1 MTKTSDKSA
10 KSKKTAKTAAK
21 PAAKG
26 KSKGRGKATESA
38 PRIQLTLDQKI
49 DIVGVILIALGGLT
63 ILSMLSSRQADIT
76 GKWIGFLRD
85 TFGLGFFVIPIVFLL
100 LGLWLLLRSFE
111 KTPRLTREQ
120 IAGLILLFVVAL
132 MSLAFFDRVAGR
144 IDRHGPARRSGQ
156 RRGRKRFGR
165 LADRRLDHRGGIAV

>member
-1 MTKTSDKSA
+1 MTKTPEKST
-10 KSKKTAKTAAK
+10 KSKKSTK

-26 KSKGRGKATESA
+26 KSKSKGKAAEPA

-63 ILSMLSSRQADIT
+63 ILSMLSSRQADFT
-76 GKWIGFLRD
+76 GKWLSFLRD

-111 KTPRLTREQ
+111 KTPRLAREPGPGAATR
-120 IAGLILLFVVAL
+120 
-132 MSLAFFDRVAGR
+132 
-144 IDRHGPARRSGQ
+144 
-156 RRGRKRFGR
+156 
-165 LADRRLDHRGGIAV
+165 